1 MKKLPIFGIALA
13 LAIILTLAACG
24 TDAVEELEVESLD
37 SDLPGEDFSMSFPDA
52 STPTPAPLAAD
63 AAPEP
68 LSVSKSEEG
77 FQSTTSLQ
85 VAERQIISSASLS
98 MQVEQVQSAVNDVR
112 AIAEGLGGFVGQ
124 LSFSGSEEYQQ
135 ATMTIRVPQGQ
146 FFSALDR
153 IKTLGKVHNENLG
166 SEDVTEQFIDLE
178 ARLNSA
184 KREEESLLALLTRVE
199 TVSEILTVER
209 ELSRIRSEI
218 ESLQGRLNFLER
230 RVELATIAVSLFP
243 PGVEIGEPPVASLI
257 VEASDVSE
265 KVEDIKALVFSLN
278 GKVDRV
284 AISVR
289 NGNERA
295 EIVFRVFTPE
305 FEKALTYIEA
315 LGEVLSKDLQE
326 GSTPV
331 DGEINLSDEP
341 NAHISAILIEE
352 EEEDSFSASLIAVIV
367 APIAVVMLAI
377 LLILVYRAG
386 RRRGSV

>member
-24 TDAVEELEVESLD
+24 TDAVEEVEVESLD
-37 SDLPGEDFSMSFPDA
+37 SDLSGEDFSMSFPDA
-52 STPTPAPLAAD
+52 STPTPAPLLAAD
-63 AAPEP
+63 AES

-135 ATMTIRVPQGQ
+135 ATMAIRVPQGQ

-184 KREEESLLALLTRVE
+184 KREEESLLALFTRVE

-209 ELSRIRSEI
+209 ELSRVRSEV

-257 VEASDVSE
+257 VEASDISE
-265 KVEDIKALVFSLN
+265 KVEDIKALVSSLN

-284 AISVR
+284 GISVR

-341 NAHISAILIEE
+341 NAHINAILI

-367 APIAVVMLAI
+367 APIAVVLLAI
-377 LLILVYRAG
+377 LLILVYRVG
-386 RRRGSV
+386 QRRGRV